1 MIESQDLSYII
12 AEVEKRIEDGILKRA
27 DDRYMN
33 KDSCDRKQEEVY
45 KSISTIEKNITH
57 MKVDNAKQ
65 CVYLKILVGI
75 LSAIGVAM
83 IPICLNL
90 LFGG

>member
-27 DDRYMN
+27 DDRYMTR
-33 KDSCDRKQEEVY
+33 DSCDRKQDEVY

-65 CVYLKILVGI
+65 CIYLKILVWI
-75 LSAIGVAM
+75 LSSIGVAM

>member
-12 AEVEKRIEDGILKRA
+12 SEVEKQIVDGILKRA
-27 DDRYMN
+27 DDRYMTR
-33 KDSCDRKQEEVY
+33 DSCDRKQDEVY
-45 KSISTIEKNITH
+45 KSISTMEKSITQ

-83 IPICLNL
+83 IPICLKL

>member
-27 DDRYMN
+27 DDRYMTR
-33 KDSCDRKQEEVY
+33 DSCDRKQDEVY
-45 KSISTIEKNITH
+45 KSISTIEKNITR
-57 MKVDNAKQ
+57 MTVDHAKL

-75 LSAIGVAM
+75 LGAIGVAM
-83 IPICLNL
+83 IPICLNF

>member
-27 DDRYMN
+27 DDRYMTR
-33 KDSCDRKQEEVY
+33 DSCDRKQDEVY
-45 KSISTIEKNITH
+45 KSISTIEKNLTN
-57 MKVDNAKQ
+57 MKVDIAKQ
-65 CVYLKILVGI
+65 CFYLKILVGI

-83 IPICLNL
+83 IPICLKL

>member
-12 AEVEKRIEDGILKRA
+12 SEVEKQIVDGILKRA
-27 DDRYMN
+27 DDRYMTR
-33 KDSCDRKQEEVY
+33 DSCDRKQDEVY
-45 KSISTIEKNITH
+45 KSISTIEKNITR
-57 MKVDNAKQ
+57 MAVDHAKLF
-65 CVYLKILVGI
+65 VYLKILVGI
-75 LSAIGVAM
+75 LGAIGVAM